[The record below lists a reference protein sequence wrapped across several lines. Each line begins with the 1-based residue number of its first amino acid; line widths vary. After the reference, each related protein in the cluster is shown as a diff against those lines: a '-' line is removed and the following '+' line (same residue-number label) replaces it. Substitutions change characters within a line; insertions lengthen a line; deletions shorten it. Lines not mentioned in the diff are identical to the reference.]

1 MQAFTGQVVEVEG
14 SNQTDSDQQ
23 ETRYGYLE
31 NRIYGGGIM
40 TDLLS
45 NENTLKATMVLP
57 EGAVERVSIPTAN
70 FLSAND
76 VVTVVQDEDG
86 CEMYYIDHTT
96 GRKWS
101 YPRSPEHI
109 RKRHNLIRFGINQSL
124 LWACLLGIVVG
135 LAREQF
141 TTLNLIVITLI
152 AVFLYCAIWSLTARP
167 RAIKKHH
174 ASARA
179 AAEKNAAENGSFIE
193 AKADERLGRLKAAAV
208 VQALN

>member
-1 MQAFTGQVVEVEG
+1 MQALTGQIVELEG
-14 SNQTDSDQQ
+14 KNLTDDDQM
-23 ETRYGYLE
+23 ETAIDYLE
-31 NRIYGGGIM
+31 NNTVGGGIM
-40 TDLLS
+40 TDLPS

-57 EGAVERVSIPTAN
+57 GGSVERVSIPTTG
-70 FLSAND
+70 FLGAND

-86 CEMYYIDHTT
+86 CEMQYINHTT

-109 RKRHNLIRFGINQSL
+109 RKRFGLIRFGINQSL
-124 LWACLLGIVVG
+124 LWASLLGIVAG
-135 LAREQF
+135 LAQGQF

-152 AVFLYCAIWSLTARP
+152 AVFLYCAIWSLSVRP

-179 AAEKNAAENGSFIE
+179 AAETNVAANESFIQ
-193 AKADERLGRLKAAAV
+193 AKADERLGRLKAAAGV
-208 VQALN
+208 